1 MVVLFLIA
9 FSLPFINNQL
19 TGKSVLEAGMYNYT
33 SPDNKTFSF
42 EKGFVGEN
50 ERHVLYYDKPI
61 WISKTLKSKELIKIP
76 FRYSPF
82 DLEDIHMDNVKNDI
96 LNAEIIYI
104 TRDYN
109 IDESTAQKDGVA
121 MLTLTRV
128 LDDSTSPDI
137 YKIPTG
143 MAITESIEGVDS
155 PVIGCAQSTIERRV
169 IELRQGDE
177 NRIYKEGECIVME
190 FVTADDSIKV
200 ATKLTYHVLGI
211 M

>member
-1 MVVLFLIA
+1 MIVLFLVA
-9 FSLPFINNQL
+9 FSIPFINNEL
-19 TGKSVLEAGMYNYT
+19 TGNHVLGNGMYNYT
-33 SPDNKTFSF
+33 SPNNRTFSF

-50 ERHVLYYDKPI
+50 ERHLLYYYNLVDI
-61 WISKTLKSKELIKIP
+61 GGDVGRKELIKIP
-76 FRYSPF
+76 FRYGPY
-82 DLEDIHMDNVKNDI
+82 DIEEIHMDNVRKDI
-96 LNAEIIYI
+96 IDAEVIYF

-109 IDESTAQKDGVA
+109 LDRLTDQKDGIA
-121 MLTLTRV
+121 MLTLMRV

-137 YKIPTG
+137 YKIPTSI
-143 MAITESIEGVDS
+143 AITEAVDGVDS
-155 PVIGCAQSTIERRV
+155 PVIGCVQSTAERRI
-169 IELRQGDE
+169 IELRQGEE

>member
-19 TGKSVLEAGMYNYT
+19 TGKSVLEVGMYNYT
-33 SPDNKTFSF
+33 NSDNKTFSF

-50 ERHVLYYDKPI
+50 ERHILYYDKSI
-61 WISKTLKSKELIKIP
+61 WISKSLKSKEIIKIP

-82 DLEDIHMDNVKNDI
+82 DLENIHMDNVKDDI
-96 LNAEIIYI
+96 LNAEVIYV
-104 TRDYN
+104 TRDYKL
-109 IDESTAQKDGVA
+109 DELTEQKDGVA

-137 YKIPTG
+137 YKIPTS
-143 MAITESIEGVDS
+143 MAITGPVEGVDS
-155 PVIGCAQSTIERRV
+155 PVIGCAQSSVERRV

-200 ATKLTYHVLGI
+200 ATKLTYHILGI

>member
-1 MVVLFLIA
+1 MVVLFLVA
-9 FSLPFINNQL
+9 FSLPFIHNQL
-19 TGKSVLEAGMYNYT
+19 TGKSVLSVGMYNYT
-33 SPDNKTFSF
+33 NPDNKTFSF
-42 EKGFVGEN
+42 EKKFIGEN
-50 ERHVLYYDKPI
+50 ERHILYFYKLNS
-61 WISKTLKSKELIKIP
+61 ISETFKNRELIQIP

-82 DLEDIHMDNVKNDI
+82 DLEDIHMDNVRKDI
-96 LNAEIIYI
+96 LNTEVLYV

-109 IDESTAQKDGVA
+109 LDELTQEKDSVA
-121 MLTLTRV
+121 MLTLVRV